1 MIYTMKQEGLYE
13 DKINSSSLLF
23 ETVNF
28 GSVFAYLFQGLH
40 KAGGKYGYK
49 HSAQRFWNRFGG
61 QALFMI
67 GQWLFWIPL
76 TNHN

>member
-1 MIYTMKQEGLYE
+1 MKTRSTPASFKY
-13 DKINSSSLLF
+13 D
-23 ETVNF
+23 TVNF
-28 GSVFAYLFQGLH
+28 GSVLASLFIHLFIYLQGLH

-67 GQWLFWIPL
+67 G
-76 TNHN
+76 

>member
-1 MIYTMKQEGLYE
+1 MKTR
-13 DKINSSSLLF
+13 STPASLTF
-23 ETVNF
+23 ETVKKCICLF
-28 GSVFAYLFQGLH
+28 IYSFVYLFQGLH

-67 GQWLFWIPL
+67 G
-76 TNHN
+76 